1 MKRRWSDFRATRN
14 AVMILC
20 LTMDIVTALITAWG
34 ALEHIEDD
42 WKMPLI
48 KGCGLI
54 LAFTIICVG
63 IMAIM
68 DIGYIMEKKNDRIN
82 KEE

>member
-20 LTMDIVTALITAWG
+20 LSMDIVTALITAWG
-34 ALEHIEDD
+34 ALEHIDDD
-42 WKMPLI
+42 WVTPLI
-48 KGCGLI
+48 KGGGFI
-54 LAFTIICVG
+54 LAFSIICVG

-68 DIGYIMEKKNDRIN
+68 DIGYLMEKRDDRDSK
-82 KEE
+82 KE